1 MRRRE
6 AFVSDVRDHQHGWS
20 PFRARRRFAFGALVR
35 RSPGLPA
42 FASRPA
48 TSTMAAEDFSPT
60 GGAGMRGAGM
70 TETQRVLERLVGPSR
85 ITSSARRA
93 RLAFKCCVNG
103 ISVRKLIR
111 GTAASFAFDAI
122 GASPRSVEDTRIER
136 FRPSESSTTTYAGPR
151 PERSGSTASLL
162 QNKECR
168 GSVTVTWDTTRSRIV
183 VLCNVR

>member
-6 AFVSDVRDHQHGWS
+6 PFVSEGRDHQHGWS
-20 PFRARRRFAFGALVR
+20 PFRARRRRLAFGVSAR
-35 RSPGLPA
+35 RPPGLPA

-48 TSTMAAEDFSPT
+48 TSTTAAEDFSLT
-60 GGAGMRGAGM
+60 SGVGMHGAVMA
-70 TETQRVLERLVGPSR
+70 ETQRALERLVGPSR

-111 GTAASFAFDAI
+111 GMADPFALDAM

-136 FRPSESSTTTYAGPR
+136 LRPSESSTTTYAVQR
-151 PERSGSTASLL
+151 A
-162 QNKECR
+162 
-168 GSVTVTWDTTRSRIV
+168 
-183 VLCNVR
+183 

>member
-1 MRRRE
+1 
-6 AFVSDVRDHQHGWS
+6 
-20 PFRARRRFAFGALVR
+20 
-35 RSPGLPA
+35 
-42 FASRPA
+42 
-48 TSTMAAEDFSPT
+48 
-60 GGAGMRGAGM
+60 MRGAGM
-70 TETQRVLERLVGPSR
+70 AETQPALEGLVGPSR

-111 GTAASFAFDAI
+111 CTADPFALDAM

-136 FRPSESSTTTYAGPR
+136 LRPSESSTTTYAEPR

-162 QNKECR
+162 PNRECR